1 MATRRDTAFREQE
14 MLDIAKKAILDS
26 GDFLS
31 LDETAERLGL
41 PSTNLDEWE
50 AEGQVFSIQ
59 HAGCSL
65 FPKYAFLDHAGHRPV
80 PDLAVIL
87 DVLRTKKDGW
97 GIAFWFSSRNWLLGY
112 RRPQEVLCS
121 DADKVLL
128 AAKDEVLGITHG

>member
-14 MLDIAKKAILDS
+14 MLD
-26 GDFLS
+26 
-31 LDETAERLGL
+31 
-41 PSTNLDEWE
+41 
-50 AEGQVFSIQ
+50 
-59 HAGCSL
+59 
-65 FPKYAFLDHAGHRPV
+65 YAFQDHAGHRPE
-80 PDLAVIL
+80 PDLTVIL

-97 GIAFWFSSRNWLLGY
+97 GIAFWFSSRNGFLGY